1 MILRKKAF
9 VLWIAAAVLLLA
21 VAVGLFFLLTDE
33 MLTME
38 DLSVLAEEN
47 ALPSEAYYNPP
58 PEKEPTGGGRPDVV
72 YLKQLPKG
80 LLTEV
85 EISLDPEEEE
95 IAFAFHP
102 EEGKLILLY
111 SQEDDALWNNP
122 PQTEKGLPVLLE
134 LKVDYKNHSELAEQ
148 TSLKGTVTDFRIIS
162 WADYYYT
169 KAPME
174 EYLSKELNP
183 SNYIQSQPCYGT
195 YSKDG
200 FSIAN
205 MGYNPVGF
213 REIFKRFGIEFEN
226 T

>member
-1 MILRKKAF
+1 MKVYQKRAFLLLIPIF
-9 VLWIAAAVLLLA
+9 VLI
-21 VAVGLFFLLTDE
+21 VAGTLFLRGIDNT
-33 MLTME
+33 LTME

-47 ALPSEAYYNPP
+47 ALSSKKEYVPP
-58 PEKEPTGGGRPDVV
+58 TFGEDRPVGGRPDVE
-72 YLKQLPKG
+72 YLKLFPEG
-80 LLTEV
+80 LLNEV
-85 EISLDPEEEE
+85 EITLDPEEEE

-111 SQEDDALWNNP
+111 SQEDDAIWNASKENK
-122 PQTEKGLPVLLE
+122 EGLPFLLE

-162 WADYYYT
+162 WSDYYYT
-169 KAPME
+169 KEPMQ

-183 SNYIQSQPCYGT
+183 SSSIQSQPCYGT

-213 REIFKRFGIEFEN
+213 QETFKRFGIDF
-226 T
+226 

>member
-1 MILRKKAF
+1 MKIYQKRAFLLLIPIF
-9 VLWIAAAVLLLA
+9 VLI
-21 VAVGLFFLLTDE
+21 VAGTLFLRGIDNTLTI
-33 MLTME
+33 E

-47 ALPSEAYYNPP
+47 ALPPQKEYVPP
-58 PEKEPTGGGRPDVV
+58 TFGEDRPVGGRPDVV
-72 YLKQLPKG
+72 YLKQLPEG

-95 IAFAFHP
+95 IAFAFHHK
-102 EEGKLILLY
+102 EGKLILLY

-134 LKVDYKNHSELAEQ
+134 LKVDYKNHSELVEQ

-162 WADYYYT
+162 WADYYCT

-174 EYLSKELNP
+174 EHLSKEPNP
-183 SNYIQSQPCYGT
+183 SRSIQSQPCYGT

-213 REIFKRFGIEFEN
+213 QETFKRFGIDF
-226 T
+226 